1 MEFFAGTSGVLP
13 SDLVVGL
20 ARFRH
25 QVFVETLGWQLQ
37 TRDGLEFDQFDRPDT
52 VYVVARD
59 EEGSVS
65 GTARLLPTDKPYL
78 LGEVFPQLLHGSP
91 VPRSPRIWEL
101 SRFAAMDFSASKSG
115 ALAQFSSPIAVELLR
130 ASIKVAHERG
140 AESLITVSPLGIE
153 RLLRRAG
160 FRAHRAAPPCIVDG
174 HPLFAAVIEVDH
186 QEISHQ
192 RADLRGVVQHG
203 PKRFAC

>member
-1 MEFFAGTSGVLP
+1 MEAAVEFFAGTSGVL
-13 SDLVVGL
+13 SNDLVVGL

-52 VYVVARD
+52 VYVVARAD
-59 EEGSVS
+59 DGSIS

-78 LGEVFPQLLHGSP
+78 LGDVFPQLLHGTPAPQSP
-91 VPRSPRIWEL
+91 KIWEL
-101 SRFAAMDFSASKSG
+101 SRFAAMDFSSGRSG
-115 ALAQFSSPIAVELLR
+115 ALSQFSSPIAVELLR
-130 ASIKVAHERG
+130 ESIRVAREHG

-174 HPLFAAVIEVDH
+174 HPLFAAVIEVDP
-186 QEISHQ
+186 QEVAH
-192 RADLRGVVQHG
+192 
-203 PKRFAC
+203 